1 MLALRQLLHL
11 VRGGAFRRLFAV
23 RLVSQFGDGAFQV
36 AWASYALFSPERQAT
51 PGQVSLALIV
61 LLLPFTVVGPFAGVF
76 LDRWSRRQVLL
87 VVNLVRGVLAGLA
100 VAVVAIDAPTAIL
113 FALVLASLALNRFLL
128 SALSAAL
135 PHTVDREEFVTA
147 NALTPTAGTVSIVVG
162 IACSFALRAR
172 FDSSDAAPLALA
184 GVAFI
189 AAGALSLRM
198 PRPSLGPDH
207 QGPDHQGPE
216 SIRDGVGGVLR
227 GLVEGVRHL
236 NERRG
241 ARNALAAFGVFRY
254 GYGLVTVMV
263 ILTQRNHLYP
273 GDPDAAFADLSYV
286 AVATGVGLVIAAAT
300 TPSAILRFGVAP
312 WISTM
317 LLFAAASEVAAGF
330 WSQAWALIVLGGLL
344 GTSAQGIKIAV
355 DTAVQT
361 HVEDDYRGR
370 VFSVYDVVFNGA
382 FILAGLTSALVLP
395 DDGVSPAASGAVA
408 AIFLFAFAGYR
419 LRQETTR
426 TR

>member
-11 VRGGAFRRLFAV
+11 VRGDAFRRLFAV

-51 PGQVSLALIV
+51 PGQVAVALVV
-61 LLLPFTVVGPFAGVF
+61 LLLPFTIVGPFAGVF
-76 LDRWSRRQVLL
+76 LDRWSRRQVLF
-87 VVNLVRGVLAGLA
+87 VVNLVRGALAGCAVAA
-100 VAVVAIDAPTAIL
+100 VAVDVPTAFL

-128 SALSAAL
+128 AALSAAL
-135 PHTVDREEFVTA
+135 PHTVDRDELVTA

-184 GVAFI
+184 GAAFI

-198 PRPSLGPDH
+198 PRTSLGPDH
-207 QGPDHQGPE
+207 RGTE
-216 SIRDGVGGVLR
+216 SIREGVGGVLR
-227 GLVEGVRHL
+227 GLAEGVRHL
-236 NERRG
+236 NERRE
-241 ARNALAAFGVFRY
+241 ARDALAAFGAFRY
-254 GYGLVTVMV
+254 GYGLVTVIV

-273 GDPDAAFADLSYV
+273 DDPDAAFAALSYV

-317 LLFAAASEVAAGF
+317 LLFAAVSELVVGF
-330 WSQAWALIVLGGLL
+330 QFEAWALFVLAALL

-382 FILAGLTSALVLP
+382 FILAGLTAAVVLP
-395 DDGVSPAASGAVA
+395 NDGVSPAASGAVA
-408 AIFLFAFAGYR
+408 VIFVAAFAGYR
-419 LRQETTR
+419 LRQDTTR